1 MSRKIL
7 EIKDLHFS
15 FDTYAGEVQ
24 AVRGISLYLNKGE
37 TLAIVGES
45 GCGKSVTV
53 QTVMKLGPT
62 PPGRLK
68 SGKIIYCGED
78 ITHYSQKEMQKL
90 RGSEMSMIFQ
100 DPMTSLNPTMRIG
113 RQITEGILKHENI
126 SPDKAKQRA
135 IEMLAK
141 VGIANPE
148 KGFKRYPH
156 QFSGGMRQRV
166 MIAIALVCNPNVL
179 FADEPT
185 TALDVTTQAQ
195 ILELINELKQ
205 ELETSVVIIT
215 HDLGVVARTAERV
228 AVMYA
233 GKIVE
238 TGLSRDIFYK
248 PKHPYTSGL
257 LESMPSAGQVEKT
270 LTSIK
275 GTPPDLFAPPKGCSF
290 APRCK
295 YCMNICTQ
303 TDPDEVQLENG
314 HKVSC
319 WLMNPQAEK
328 RELPG
333 RKSRLSTQKPL
344 KEGI

>member
-1 MSRKIL
+1 
-7 EIKDLHFS
+7 
-15 FDTYAGEVQ
+15 
-24 AVRGISLYLNKGE
+24 
-37 TLAIVGES
+37 
-45 GCGKSVTV
+45 
-53 QTVMKLGPT
+53 
-62 PPGRLK
+62 
-68 SGKIIYCGED
+68 
-78 ITHYSQKEMQKL
+78 
-90 RGSEMSMIFQ
+90 
-100 DPMTSLNPTMRIG
+100 
-113 RQITEGILKHENI
+113 
-126 SPDKAKQRA
+126 
-135 IEMLAK
+135 
-141 VGIANPE
+141 
-148 KGFKRYPH
+148 
-156 QFSGGMRQRV
+156 
-166 MIAIALVCNPNVL
+166 
-179 FADEPT
+179 
-185 TALDVTTQAQ
+185 
-195 ILELINELKQ
+195 
-205 ELETSVVIIT
+205 
-215 HDLGVVARTAERV
+215 
-228 AVMYA
+228 MYA